1 MREPPNS
8 NERTARSLDSVPGL
22 RNRGGRRAVYI
33 NRKENRSRNVQSIY
47 TKSIHFQISV
57 VHDLQ
62 LTQLDGHSADV
73 QANIITVFSCNRG
86 NPVMIAG

>member
-22 RNRGGRRAVYI
+22 RNRGAGGPCTPPRFYI
-33 NRKENRSRNVQSIY
+33 NIKENSSRNVQSINS
-47 TKSIHFQISV
+47 KSIHFQISV

-62 LTQLDGHSADV
+62 LTQFDGHSADV
-73 QANIITVFSCNRG
+73 QANIS
-86 NPVMIAG
+86 